1 MATAT
6 IRATQASPP
15 GRKSAGALA
24 DGRHGVG
31 PEAGPLAFDGS
42 CRGRPSPCR
51 RSPPRALRPRS
62 WKCRPWPDQVIDRRR
77 RNALDLGFLDH
88 RRRDLLRHAPRFKGA
103 WEVAAGAKL
112 WNRQPA
118 SPCPAANRHRR
129 RNPPHGLIAPIIR
142 PKRKATPGRYGP
154 PGRSWNP
161 SVLLHL
167 DPSLRARHR
176 RVIRLGYVRI
186 HPDE

>member
-6 IRATQASPP
+6 IRATRASQP

-51 RSPPRALRPRS
+51 RSPRRALRPHS

-88 RRRDLLRHAPRFKGA
+88 RRRDLLRHAQRLKGA

-118 SPCPAANRHRR
+118 NPCPTADRHRR
-129 RNPPHGLIAPIIR
+129 RNPPRGLTAPIIG
-142 PKRKATPGRYGP
+142 PKRKATQGDTATGP
-154 PGRSWNP
+154 QLE
-161 SVLLHL
+161 SVYASPFGSFAQGASSPRHKTR
-167 DPSLRARHR
+167 LR
-176 RVIRLGYVRI
+176 
-186 HPDE
+186 PDSSG